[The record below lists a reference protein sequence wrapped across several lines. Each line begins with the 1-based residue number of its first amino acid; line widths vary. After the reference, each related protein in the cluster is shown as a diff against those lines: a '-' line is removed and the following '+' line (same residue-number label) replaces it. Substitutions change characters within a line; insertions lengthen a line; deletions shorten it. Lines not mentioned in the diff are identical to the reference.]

1 MQFLVEPSPA
11 GGWYVKLAGHAAPV
25 SRHDTEEEAHA
36 HAAAYRR
43 GAGPGGECVA
53 LRGESVVLV
62 RPIASE
68 DKPLFVA
75 GWEHFGETSR
85 LRRFMGVKRHLTLE
99 DLAFFT
105 ELDHTDHEALG
116 AFDPDTGD
124 GLGVARYVRDPSRPD
139 TAEAAVSVIDS
150 WQGRGL
156 GGALL
161 ERLTDRACQNGIKR
175 FTAEL
180 RADNRAMLRL
190 FEHLGRTD
198 VRRDAGDLELD
209 VDLRTDAPEE
219 LASVLR
225 GAAAGDVAPR

>member
-1 MQFLVEPSPA
+1 MRFLVEPSPA
-11 GGWYVKLAGHAAPV
+11 GGWHVKLEGHDAPV
-25 SRHDTEEEAHA
+25 SRHDTEEEALA
-36 HAAAYRR
+36 RAAAYRL
-43 GAGPGGECVA
+43 GASDAGERVT
-53 LRGESVVLV
+53 LRDGSLVVV
-62 RPIASE
+62 RAVTPE
-68 DKPLFVA
+68 DKPLFVT
-75 GWEHFGETSR
+75 GWERFGETSR
-85 LRRFMGVKRHLTLE
+85 LRRFMGVKQHLTVG

-105 ELDHTDHEALG
+105 DLDHDDHEALG
-116 AFDPDTGD
+116 AIDPAAGE
-124 GLGVARYVRDPSRPD
+124 GLGVARYIRDPRRPD
-139 TAEAAVSVIDS
+139 TAEAAVSVIDT

-156 GGALL
+156 GGVLL
-161 ERLTDRACQNGIKR
+161 ERLRARACEHGITR

-209 VDLRTDAPEE
+209 VDLRTDRPDE

>member
-1 MQFLVEPSPA
+1 MRFRVEPSPA
-11 GGWYVKLAGHAAPV
+11 GGWHVKLEGHDAPV
-25 SRHDTEEEAHA
+25 SRHDTEEEALA
-36 HAAAYRR
+36 RAAAYRL
-43 GAGPGGECVA
+43 GASDVGERVS
-53 LRGESVVLV
+53 LRDGSLVVVREV
-62 RPIASE
+62 RPE

-75 GWEHFGETSR
+75 GWERFGETSR
-85 LRRFMGVKRHLTLE
+85 LRRFMGVKQHLTLE

-105 ELDHTDHEALG
+105 DLDHDDHEALG
-116 AFDPDTGD
+116 AIDPAAGE
-124 GLGVARYVRDPSRPD
+124 GLGVARYIRDPRRPD
-139 TAEAAVSVIDS
+139 TAEAAVSVIDP

-156 GGALL
+156 GGVLL
-161 ERLTDRACQNGIKR
+161 ERLRARACEQGITR

-209 VDLRTDAPEE
+209 VDLRTDRPDE

>member
-1 MQFLVEPSPA
+1 MRFLVEPSPA
-11 GGWYVKLAGHAAPV
+11 GGWHVKLEGHDAPV
-25 SRHDTEEEAHA
+25 SRHDTEEEARA
-36 HAAAYRR
+36 RAEAYRR
-43 GAGPGGECVA
+43 GASAEGERA
-53 LRGESVVLV
+53 TLRDGTEVVI
-62 RPIASE
+62 RQITPE

-75 GWEHFGETSR
+75 GWKHFGEESR
-85 LRRFMGVKRHLTLE
+85 LRRFMGVKQHLTVE

-105 ELDHTDHEALG
+105 DLDHEEHEALG
-116 AFDPDTGD
+116 AIDPVTGD
-124 GLGVARYVRDPSRPD
+124 GLGVARYVRDPRRPD

-161 ERLTDRACQNGIKR
+161 ERLTARACQNGIRR

-198 VRRDAGDLELD
+198 VRRDDGDLELD
-209 VDLRTDAPEE
+209 VDLRTDSPGD

>member
-1 MQFLVEPSPA
+1 MRFLVEPSPA
-11 GGWYVKLAGHAAPV
+11 GGWLVKLAGHDAPV

-36 HAAAYRR
+36 RAESYRR
-43 GAGPGGECVA
+43 GASADGERA
-53 LRGESVVLV
+53 TLRDGSVVLI
-62 RPIASE
+62 RPIAPE

-85 LRRFMGVKRHLTLE
+85 LRRFMGVKQHLTLE

-105 ELDHTDHEALG
+105 DIDQADHAALV
-116 AFDPDTGD
+116 AIDPDAGD
-124 GLGVARYVRDPSRPD
+124 GLGVARYVRDPARPD

-161 ERLTDRACQNGIKR
+161 QRLTDRARQNGIKR

-219 LASVLR
+219 LASLLR

>member
-1 MQFLVEPSPA
+1 MRFLVERSPA
-11 GGWYVKLAGHAAPV
+11 GGWHVKLEGHDAPV
-25 SRHDTEEEAHA
+25 SRHDTEEEALA
-36 HAAAYRR
+36 RAAAYRL
-43 GAGPGGECVA
+43 GASDAGERVT
-53 LRGESVVLV
+53 LRDGSVIVVREV
-62 RPIASE
+62 RPE
-68 DKPLFVA
+68 DKPLFLA
-75 GWEHFGETSR
+75 GWERFGKTSR
-85 LRRFMGVKRHLTLE
+85 LRRFMGVKQHLAVD

-105 ELDHTDHEALG
+105 DLDHDDHEALG
-116 AFDPDTGD
+116 AIDPAAGE
-124 GLGVARYVRDPSRPD
+124 GLGVARYIRDPRRPD
-139 TAEAAVSVIDS
+139 TAEAAVSVIDT

-156 GGALL
+156 GGMLL
-161 ERLTDRACQNGIKR
+161 ERLRARACEHGITR

-209 VDLRTDAPEE
+209 VDLRTDRPDE

>member
-11 GGWYVKLAGHAAPV
+11 GGWYVKLAGHDAPV

-36 HAAAYRR
+36 RAEAYRR
-43 GAGPGGECVA
+43 GNTAQGECA
-53 LRGESVVLV
+53 TLRDGSVVLV
-62 RPIASE
+62 RPIVPE

-75 GWEHFGETSR
+75 GWKHFGEASR
-85 LRRFMGVKRHLTLE
+85 LRRFMGVKQHLTVD

-105 ELDHTDHEALG
+105 DLDHADHEALG
-116 AFDPDTGD
+116 AIDPDAGD
-124 GLGVARYVRDPSRPD
+124 GLGVARYVRDPARPD

-161 ERLTDRACQNGIKR
+161 ERLTDRACRNGIKR

-180 RADNRAMLRL
+180 RADNLAMLRL

-209 VDLRTDAPEE
+209 VDLRTDAPED

>member
-1 MQFLVEPSPA
+1 MRFLVEPSPA
-11 GGWYVKLAGHAAPV
+11 GGWVVKLAGHDAPV

-36 HAAAYRR
+36 RAEAYRR
-43 GAGPGGECVA
+43 GASGEGERVA
-53 LRGESVVLV
+53 LRDGSEVVI
-62 RPIASE
+62 RPVAPE

-75 GWEHFGETSR
+75 GWERFGETSR
-85 LRRFMGVKRHLTLE
+85 LRRFMGVKQRLSTE
-99 DLAFFT
+99 ELAFFT
-105 ELDHTDHEALG
+105 DLDHADHEALG
-116 AFDPDTGD
+116 AIDPDTGD
-124 GLGVARYVRDPSRPD
+124 GLGVARYVREPARPD

-161 ERLTDRACQNGIKR
+161 ERLTERACQNGIRR

-198 VRRDAGDLELD
+198 VRRDDGDLELD

>member
-1 MQFLVEPSPA
+1 MRFLVEPSPA
-11 GGWYVKLAGHAAPV
+11 GGWHVKLAGHEAPV
-25 SRHDTEEEAHA
+25 SRHDTEEEALA
-36 HAAAYRR
+36 RAQAYRL
-43 GAGPGGECVA
+43 GATDEGERVT
-53 LRGESVVLV
+53 LRDGSRVVV
-62 RPIASE
+62 RAVVPE

-75 GWEHFGETSR
+75 GWERFGEASR
-85 LRRFMGVKRHLTLE
+85 LRRFMGVKQRLTVE

-105 ELDHTDHEALG
+105 DLDHDDHEALG
-116 AFDPDTGD
+116 AIDPATGD
-124 GLGVARYVRDPSRPD
+124 GLGVARYIRDPERPD

-156 GGALL
+156 GGVLL
-161 ERLTDRACQNGIKR
+161 ERLRERACEHGVTR

-198 VRRDAGDLELD
+198 VRREASELELD
-209 VDLRTDAPEE
+209 VDLRTDRPEE
-219 LASVLR
+219 MASVLR